1 MAWFDRLSIFFPMW
15 NEEAYVRLAVA
26 AASEACLAL
35 VSRGE
40 IGDYEIIVVNDAS
53 TDKTGEI
60 AEELARAD
68 SHVRVVHHEV
78 NRKLGGSL
86 KTGFAEARG
95 ELVLYTDA
103 DLPFDLMEVEKACRI
118 LRIYEADLVS
128 AYRYDRTSE
137 GPRRALLSF
146 VYTWLVRFLFGLH
159 LRDVNF
165 SFKLCRRR
173 IFEHVRLESEG
184 SFIDVELLVRASRLG
199 YKILQFGVDYFP
211 RSRGVSTLSSSGTIV
226 TIVRELARLHA
237 SLKRIQRLS
246 TPPQSS

>member
-1 MAWFDRLSIFFPMW
+1 MAWFDSLSVFFPMW
-15 NEEAYVRLAVA
+15 NEEPYVRLAVA
-26 AASEACLAL
+26 AASEACQAL
-35 VSRGE
+35 VSHGE

-53 TDKTGEI
+53 TDTTGEI

-68 SHVRVVHHEV
+68 PHVRVVHHAV

-86 KTGFAEARG
+86 KTGFAEARS

-103 DLPFDLMEVEKACRI
+103 DLPFDLMEVEKACRF
-118 LRIYEADLVS
+118 LRIYEADVVS

-146 VYTWLVRFLFGLH
+146 VYNWLVRFWFGIY

-226 TIVRELARLHA
+226 TIVRELVRLHR
-237 SLKRIQRLS
+237 SLKRIQRLPAIPRS
-246 TPPQSS
+246 